1 MVIIREPKTFY
12 FDFDWYKNFN
22 QNLTN
27 EIQFI
32 AKSNEF

>member
-1 MVIIREPKTFY
+1 MVIITETKTFY
-12 FDFDWYKNFN
+12 FDFDWSKNFN

-32 AKSNEF
+32 TKSNEL